1 MKRKSN
7 YTAVYNNF
15 PETPETFDYVNH
27 TVLGVLRTICKN
39 TSYTFDELLNFFP
52 DELADHGGKF
62 MAHPYVIKK
71 QSDITDDDLKPKKRI
86 FTDQPIRLKKE
97 NILIMVSNQWNNQS
111 SESNFAYFCRAA
123 KKHFNIDIT
132 ED

>member
-15 PETPETFDYVNH
+15 PEPPETFDYVNH

-39 TSYTFDELLNFFP
+39 TSYT
-52 DELADHGGKF
+52 
-62 MAHPYVIKK
+62 
-71 QSDITDDDLKPKKRI
+71 
-86 FTDQPIRLKKE
+86 
-97 NILIMVSNQWNNQS
+97 MVSNQWNNQS